1 MLTIASLRRI
11 SPILM
16 LVYTD
21 RRISPF
27 EGGWGDVLLR
37 CDVLFKRCDV
47 LLRYDVLFTKCNVL
61 FTKYNALKAFT
72 DRYISPILMLIYS
85 NHPIFPSHLPLWRKS
100 ANWRSGVYVKGDVLL
115 RCDVLFK
122 RYDILFKGC
131 NVYFKELV
139 LECNV
144 LFTRCNILFT
154 KYNALK
160 AFTDR
165 YISPILMLVYP
176 DHPIFP
182 SHLPLWRGLGGCFWC
197 FI

>member
-1 MLTIASLRRI
+1 MLTIPSLRRI

-37 CDVLFKRCDV
+37 
-47 LLRYDVLFTKCNVL
+47 Y
-61 FTKYNALKAFT
+61 
-72 DRYISPILMLIYS
+72 
-85 NHPIFPSHLPLWRKS
+85 
-100 ANWRSGVYVKGDVLL
+100 
-115 RCDVLFK
+115 DVLFK

-154 KYNALK
+154 KHNVLKVFTLTVTSSHPNARL
-160 AFTDR
+160 
-165 YISPILMLVYP
+165 Y
-176 DHPIFP
+176 
-182 SHLPLWRGLGGCFWC
+182 
-197 FI
+197 